1 MSRSDRSLSLAG
13 PHHLGVGSTRLAA
26 WGAGTGT
33 MVLVAALFG
42 FGADHRDRAIEFFH
56 PEARCGLRASLA
68 RPDND
73 NSLGQIRP
81 RSKGYSV

>member
-1 MSRSDRSLSLAG
+1 MSAHCIQIDVRRQRKQPRFDGLAG
-13 PHHLGVGSTRLAA
+13 VIHNLVRVVTMEGKPERAA
-26 WGAGTGT
+26 
-33 MVLVAALFG
+33 
-42 FGADHRDRAIEFFH
+42 
-56 PEARCGLRASLA
+56 GLRASLA